1 MPTALEYMKF
11 SLNVYDASVTNLIGV
26 PFGWHR
32 HDWQPPKSMGS
43 DSKINEWGQTPL
55 ILKNGYNQVSMS
67 LAALFKMSASHV
79 LPHKKQ

>member
-43 DSKINEWGQTPL
+43 DSKINGVRL
-55 ILKNGYNQVSMS
+55 
-67 LAALFKMSASHV
+67 H
-79 LPHKKQ
+79 